1 MILRNSDYIT
11 MSTVKQDKA
20 TLTNYRITCPAS
32 DAFQFEGDAHLLLGA
47 GGRGDISADFA
58 PLSTASTRGLGALR
72 DKVPGNTP
80 PATALLD
87 FPSTTPYNS
96 CTMSSAYQKMSGFF
110 LRTLGRK
117 VSLKGLPHLQPV
129 FLLQIL
135 IGVSQALNGGA
146 AQAEALARGLVLD
159 GQRRLSELR
168 NAAPQ
173 VSLSLEQ
180 LLKVAHANKR
190 DEEDLSAE
198 ESAVQALLEVCL
210 GLMLRLLS
218 KKDQR
223 WCPSLYAV
231 PPIRLFC
238 YNARFPFV
246 AFPLILPLRARA
258 CPILQSQ

>member
-1 MILRNSDYIT
+1 M
-11 MSTVKQDKA
+11 
-20 TLTNYRITCPAS
+20 
-32 DAFQFEGDAHLLLGA
+32 
-47 GGRGDISADFA
+47 
-58 PLSTASTRGLGALR
+58 
-72 DKVPGNTP
+72 
-80 PATALLD
+80 
-87 FPSTTPYNS
+87 
-96 CTMSSAYQKMSGFF
+96 
-110 LRTLGRK
+110 GRK
-117 VSLKGLPHLQPV
+117 VSLKGLPRLQPV

-168 NAAPQ
+168 SAAPQ
-173 VSLSLEQ
+173 VNLSLEQ

-210 GLMLRLLS
+210 GLMLWLLS
-218 KKDQR
+218 KRDRR
-223 WCPSLYAV
+223 WCPSLYAI
-231 PPIRLFC
+231 PSIRLFC

-258 CPILQSQ
+258 CPTLQPQ